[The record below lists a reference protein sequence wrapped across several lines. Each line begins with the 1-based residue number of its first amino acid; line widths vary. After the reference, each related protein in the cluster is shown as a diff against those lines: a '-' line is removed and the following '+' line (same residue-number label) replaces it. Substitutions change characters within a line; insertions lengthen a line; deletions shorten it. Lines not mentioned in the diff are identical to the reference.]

1 MGNGAS
7 SEFRNN
13 EINDKYGVNPSS
25 IEERDGV
32 YYLSIE
38 REKYKLPSEVLRC
51 LEQANNFS
59 HEKDADPIHDNH
71 KITRHR
77 NHKPTKLQI

>member
-38 REKYKLPSEVLRC
+38 REK
-51 LEQANNFS
+51 
-59 HEKDADPIHDNH
+59 
-71 KITRHR
+71 
-77 NHKPTKLQI
+77 